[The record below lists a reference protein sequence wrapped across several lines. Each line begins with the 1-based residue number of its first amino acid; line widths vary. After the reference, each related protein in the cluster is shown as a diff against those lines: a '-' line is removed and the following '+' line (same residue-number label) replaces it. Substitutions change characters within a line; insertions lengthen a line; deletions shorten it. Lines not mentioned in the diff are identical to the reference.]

1 MSDFKHQNPKKKPP
15 SSGIQK
21 AMILSHSLLGLMGL
35 QRELGPSH
43 DRLMDAAS
51 IAWASGLER
60 RGLFRGYNCIGGRDI
75 MHFALD
81 GVTESFLYTSFEM
94 DGYANIIQ

>member
-1 MSDFKHQNPKKKPP
+1 
-15 SSGIQK
+15 
-21 AMILSHSLLGLMGL
+21 MGL

-43 DRLMDAAS
+43 GRLIDSAS

-60 RGLFRGYNCIGGRDI
+60 RGLFRGYNCTDGRDV

-81 GVTESFLYTSFEM
+81 EVTESFLYTSFEM
-94 DGYANIIQ
+94 DGYANIVK